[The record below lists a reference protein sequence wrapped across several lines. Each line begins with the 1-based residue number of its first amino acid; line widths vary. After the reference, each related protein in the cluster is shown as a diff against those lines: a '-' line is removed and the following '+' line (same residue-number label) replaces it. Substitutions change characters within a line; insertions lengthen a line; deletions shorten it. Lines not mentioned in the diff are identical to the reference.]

1 MSNASKTKA
10 RIDELK
16 HQARQLRRTA
26 HKLKVEAAMIG
37 LAAKAIEEQ
46 ADEMDTE
53 TKGAV

>member
-1 MSNASKTKA
+1 MNASKTKA

-16 HQARQLRRTA
+16 HQARQLRRAA